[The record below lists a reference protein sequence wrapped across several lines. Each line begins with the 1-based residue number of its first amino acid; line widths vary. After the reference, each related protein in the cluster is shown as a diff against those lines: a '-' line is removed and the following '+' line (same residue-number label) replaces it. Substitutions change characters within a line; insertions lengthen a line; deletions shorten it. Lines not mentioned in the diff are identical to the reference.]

1 MGTWLLFVLFPKET
15 AEQPVVLDGFEV
27 FAEFLAADAEI
38 FQGALEVVCGLFVVE
53 EGAYGGV
60 FVVQAG
66 TGSAQGVAELVDLSR
81 CLVQF
86 VDSAFEVVENGGIAG
101 ELAGEAAGFFE
112 AFREV
117 LKIGDHGLAAGG
129 CVSEVVDG
137 CPQVIG
143 DGGVI
148 DELTEGPL
156 ALGEPAAD
164 GLEVAGDLQEVAVA
178 GLEGGHEFLGAGE
191 VFALE
196 AVIIGHD
203 RGAFAAAIYD
213 DYLIANESVG
223 GDAGFGVFADMGL
236 CLIFDVQHYEDLGIA
251 IEVDGLHG
259 THLHPREPDIVT
271 RLKALNIIKDDMQ
284 PDRLYKGLVLAAD
297 RKYGDDQDSQPDGDK
312 DPYCDSFPCVVLI
325 HAFVIKL

>member
-1 MGTWLLFVLFPKET
+1 MGTLLLFVLFPKET
-15 AEQPVVLDGFEV
+15 PEQPVVLDGFEV
-27 FAEFLAADAEI
+27 FTEFLAADAEI
-38 FQGALEVVCGLFVVE
+38 FQGALQVVRGLLVVK

-66 TGSAQGVAELVDLSR
+66 TGSAQGVAELIDLCR
-81 CLVQF
+81 GLVE
-86 VDSAFEVVENGGIAG
+86 VIDSAFEVVENGGIAG

-148 DELTEGPL
+148 DELAKRSL

-196 AVIIGHD
+196 AVIIGH
-203 RGAFAAAIYD
+203 GGGSIAAAIYD
-213 DYLIANESVG
+213 YDLVTHEPVG
-223 GDAGFGVFADMGL
+223 GDAGFGILADMRL
-236 CLIFDVQHYEDLGIA
+236 CLFFDVQHYDDLGMA
-251 IEVDGLHG
+251 IEVDGFDGADLH
-259 THLHPREPDIVT
+259 
-271 RLKALNIIKDDMQ
+271 A
-284 PDRLYKGLVLAAD
+284 
-297 RKYGDDQDSQPDGDK
+297 
-312 DPYCDSFPCVVLI
+312 
-325 HAFVIKL
+325 